1 MTRMK
6 RFSGFFRAFGFA
18 LSGVG
23 AVLRRERNFR
33 FHLSAALTLLWFQ
46 GFYPLEPV
54 ERAVLFLAMGS
65 VLGAEMLNTAV
76 EKTVDLL
83 SPGYH
88 PLAKFAK
95 DAAAGGVMV
104 CAFFAA
110 LAGICIL
117 GDWQQIQR
125 IVYGIFHSPLAAVT
139 VCLWVVVVF
148 VFVFFYGEEQ
158 KTPPV
163 RPQAQTDG
171 EERK

>member
-1 MTRMK
+1 MK

-33 FHLSAALTLLWFQ
+33 FHLSAALTLAWLQ
-46 GFYPLEPV
+46 SAYPLEAV
-54 ERAVLFLAMGS
+54 ERVVLFLAMGS

-76 EKTVDLL
+76 EYTVDLL

-88 PLAKFAK
+88 PLAKLAK

-110 LAGICIL
+110 LAGLCLL
-117 GDWQQIQR
+117 GDWEQLRR
-125 IVYGIFHSPLAAVT
+125 IASAIIHHPALAAA
-139 VCLWVVVVF
+139 VVGWIVAAF
-148 VFVFFYGEEQ
+148 LFVFFYGEEQ
-158 KTPPV
+158 KALPV
-163 RPQAQTDG
+163 RPKNAGTRG